1 MPWMGIQDLWTFVV
15 AVLVFLAL
23 PGPGTFTLLTATGR
37 GGVRGGYT
45 ALFGLLLGDQILMWL
60 AVAGVAALLRANP
73 LVFHAVQY
81 LGAAY
86 LVWVGIGLLRPPAP
100 AAGDDDGGGVRLRP
114 GEYFR
119 QAILVSLL
127 NPKAIIFYMAFLP
140 LFIDPARHQGM
151 ATFATLAA
159 LIFVLSLAYC
169 SVLIGVGNLLRRRII
184 QHPRVGVW
192 LKRVAGVF
200 LVGFGVR
207 LGVSG

>member
-1 MPWMGIQDLWTFVV
+1 MPWMGIQDLWTFVI
-15 AVLVFLAL
+15 AVLVFLSL

-60 AVAGVAALLRANP
+60 AVAGVAALLKANP

-86 LVWVGIGLLRPPAP
+86 LVWVGIGLLRRPPAS
-100 AAGDDDGGGVRLRP
+100 GDQGGIRLQP
-114 GEYFR
+114 GHYFR
-119 QAILVSLL
+119 QAVLINLL

-140 LFIDPARHQGM
+140 LFIDPARHQGVL
-151 ATFATLAA
+151 TFATMATV
-159 LIFVLSLAYC
+159 IFVLGLAYC
-169 SVLIGVGNLLRRRII
+169 SMLIGVGNLLRRRIL
-184 QHPRVGVW
+184 QHPRVG
-192 LKRVAGVF
+192 LLLRRIAGVF
-200 LVGFGVR
+200 LIGFGVR